1 MSLLKDQLNVLNN
14 EIEKLGAHILDLYA
28 ERKQY
33 GEEDQ
38 AKAKFT
44 AECIIKLEEKE
55 SRLMLDRKELQDKV
69 QPGGGAPPQ
78 G

>member
-28 ERKQY
+28 KQY
-33 GEEDQ
+33 GEDDQ
-38 AKAKFT
+38 AKAKII
-44 AECIIKLEEKE
+44 AECISKLEEKE